1 MKLRKKGSSMRLAL
15 ITWLVVAWNLFAAT
29 STVYVARIE
38 GVINPA
44 NQEFI
49 HAVIE
54 NAAEAG
60 AECVILELDTPG
72 GLMKSMRLI
81 VKDIL
86 NSAIP
91 VVVYISPPGSRAG
104 SAGVFITY
112 AAHIAAMAPGTNIGA
127 AHPVAMG
134 GADTSRTMMEKVT
147 NDAVAF
153 IRSLAEERGRNVEWA
168 EKAVRESA
176 SISETEALKLH
187 VIDVIAPTLDS
198 LLLAINGKII
208 RTTTGEKKLR
218 TQNAQIIRVEKSFRI
233 KILEVISDPNIAY
246 ILLLIGIYGIL
257 FELYNPGL
265 IFPGV
270 VGAISLI
277 LAFYALHTLPVNY
290 AGLLLIFLAI
300 VLFLLE
306 IKVPSFGLL
315 TIGGIISLVLGSI
328 MLFNSPIPFFRIS
341 WKVIVAATLGTAAF
355 FIFAMGMALRAQRR
369 KPQTG
374 REGLIGE
381 VGTAMEHFSRGR
393 GQVQVHGEIWNA
405 TGDTSIRKGDAV
417 IITRMDGLTIH
428 VEPQRED
435 KTHERQK

>member
-1 MKLRKKGSSMRLAL
+1 MRL
-15 ITWLVVAWNLFAAT
+15 WLWFWLLAAIQW
-29 STVYVARIE
+29 SVGQSVVYVTRVE

-44 NQEFI
+44 TQEYF
-49 HAVIE
+49 HSVIE
-54 NAAEAG
+54 KAKEANAN
-60 AECVILELDTPG
+60 CIVFELDTPG
-72 GLMKSMRLI
+72 GLMKSMRMI

-86 NSAIP
+86 NSPIP
-91 VVVYISPPGSRAG
+91 IVVYIAPPGSRAG

-112 AAHIAAMAPGTNIGA
+112 AAHIAAMAPSTNIGA

-134 GADTSRTMMEKVT
+134 GDTSQTMIEKVT

-153 IRSLAEERGRNVEWA
+153 IRSLAEERGRNVDWA
-168 EKAVRESA
+168 EKSVRESA
-176 SISETEALKLH
+176 SISEQEALALN
-187 VIDVIAPTLDS
+187 VINLIAPTLDS
-198 LLLAINGKII
+198 LLTAIDGQKIK
-208 RTTTGEKKLR
+208 TAAGERILNTR
-218 TQNAQIIRVEKSFRI
+218 AATIVRVEKPLRI
-233 KILEVISDPNIAY
+233 KVLEVISDPNIAY

-270 VGAISLI
+270 AGAISLI

-315 TIGGIISLVLGSI
+315 TIGGIISLILGSV
-328 MLFNSPIPFFRIS
+328 MLFDSPLPFFRVS
-341 WKVIVAATLGTAAF
+341 WKVIAAATIGTAAF
-355 FIFAMGMALRAQRR
+355 FIFAMGMAIRAQRQ

-381 VGTAMEHFSRGR
+381 VGTALENFSRGR
-393 GQVQVHGEIWNA
+393 GQVRVHGEIWNA
-405 TGDTSIRKGDAV
+405 TGDPTIRKGDTVV
-417 IITRMDGLTIH
+417 IRRMDGLTIQ
-428 VEPQRED
+428 VERNQGRPH
-435 KTHERQK
+435 HERQ

>member
-1 MKLRKKGSSMRLAL
+1 MRSLWWIWLLVATQWSLAQS
-15 ITWLVVAWNLFAAT
+15 V
-29 STVYVARIE
+29 VYVSRVE

-44 NQEFI
+44 TQEYF
-49 HAVIE
+49 HSVMEQARDA
-54 NAAEAG
+54 NAS
-60 AECVILELDTPG
+60 CIVFELDTPG

-86 NSAIP
+86 NSPIP
-91 VVVYISPPGSRAG
+91 VVIYIAPPGSRAG

-134 GADTSRTMMEKVT
+134 GADTSKTMMEKVT

-153 IRSLAEERGRNVEWA
+153 IKSLAEERGRNVEWA
-168 EKAVRESA
+168 EKSVRESA
-176 SISETEALKLH
+176 SISEQEALDLG
-187 VIDVIAPTLDS
+187 VIDLIAPTLDS
-198 LLLAINGKII
+198 LLLAIDGKTV
-208 RTTTGEKKLR
+208 RTASGERTLS
-218 TQNAQIIRVEKSFRI
+218 TQNATIIRVEKPLRI

-270 VGAISLI
+270 AGAISLI

-315 TIGGIISLVLGSI
+315 TIGGIISLVLGSV
-328 MLFNSPIPFFRIS
+328 MLFDSPLPFFRVS
-341 WKVIVAATLGTAAF
+341 WKVIAAATLGTAAF
-355 FIFAMGMALRAQRR
+355 FILAMGLAIRAQRQ

-381 VGTAMEHFSRGR
+381 VGTALENFSRGQ
-393 GQVQVHGEIWNA
+393 GQVLVHGEIWNA
-405 TGDTSIRKGDAV
+405 TGDSAIRKGDTV
-417 IITRMDGLTIH
+417 IVTRMDGLTIQ
-428 VEPQRED
+428 VQRKSEGS
-435 KTHERQK
+435 THARQ

>member
-1 MKLRKKGSSMRLAL
+1 MRSLWWIWLLVATQWSLAQS
-15 ITWLVVAWNLFAAT
+15 V
-29 STVYVARIE
+29 VYVSRVE

-44 NQEFI
+44 TQEYF
-49 HAVIE
+49 HSVMEQARDA
-54 NAAEAG
+54 NAS
-60 AECVILELDTPG
+60 CIVFELDTPG

-86 NSAIP
+86 NSPIP
-91 VVVYISPPGSRAG
+91 VVIYIAPPGSRAG

-134 GADTSRTMMEKVT
+134 GADTSKTMMEKVT

-153 IRSLAEERGRNVEWA
+153 IKSLAEERGRNVEWA
-168 EKAVRESA
+168 EKSVRESA
-176 SISETEALKLH
+176 SISEQEALDLG
-187 VIDVIAPTLDS
+187 VIDLIAPTLDS
-198 LLLAINGKII
+198 LLLAIDGKTV
-208 RTTTGEKKLR
+208 RTASGER
-218 TQNAQIIRVEKSFRI
+218 TLSTRNATIIRVEKPLRI

-270 VGAISLI
+270 AGAISLI

-315 TIGGIISLVLGSI
+315 TIGGIISLVLGSV
-328 MLFNSPIPFFRIS
+328 MLFDSPLPFFRVS
-341 WKVIVAATLGTAAF
+341 WKVIAAATLGTAAF
-355 FIFAMGMALRAQRR
+355 FILAMGLAIRAQRQ

-381 VGTAMEHFSRGR
+381 VGTALENFSRGQ
-393 GQVQVHGEIWNA
+393 GQVLVHGEIWNA
-405 TGDTSIRKGDAV
+405 TGDPAIRKGDAV
-417 IITRMDGLTIH
+417 IVTRMDGLTIQ
-428 VEPQRED
+428 VQRKSEGS
-435 KTHERQK
+435 THARQ